1 MITIPASDQAESA
14 FQKYLRSS
22 GLPTKAVL
30 DNKDKLS
37 IDTKLFTNK
46 ERERQTDAHT
56 IRQKDKSNEKINRQK
71 DSHSD

>member
-37 IDTKLFTNK
+37 IETEQLTNK
-46 ERERQTDAHT
+46 ERERERQTDAHT
-56 IRQKDKSNEKINRQK
+56 IRQLDKKTNQMKK
-71 DSHSD
+71 